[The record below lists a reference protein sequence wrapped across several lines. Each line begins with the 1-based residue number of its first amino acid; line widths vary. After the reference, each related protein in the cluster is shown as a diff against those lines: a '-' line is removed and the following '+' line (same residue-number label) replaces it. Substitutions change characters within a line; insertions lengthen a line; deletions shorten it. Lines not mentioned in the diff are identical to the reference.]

1 MNIKLLQRKFY
12 TSTYSQVTPETM
24 QTFVTLQ
31 EFGVCPSEL
40 NLDFKFMLISLNDD
54 YTKLRYVRPRNFRQ
68 NQHLS

>member
-12 TSTYSQVTPETM
+12 TSTYSLETM

-40 NLDFKFMLISLNDD
+40 NFDFKFMLISLNDD
-54 YTKLRYVRPRNFRQ
+54 YTKLR
-68 NQHLS
+68 